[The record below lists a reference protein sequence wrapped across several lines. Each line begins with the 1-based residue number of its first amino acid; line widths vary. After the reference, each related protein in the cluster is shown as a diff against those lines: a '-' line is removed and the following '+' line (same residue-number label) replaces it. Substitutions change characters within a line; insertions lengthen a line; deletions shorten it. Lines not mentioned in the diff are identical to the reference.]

1 MMISDISTGK
11 ASLESL
17 FEKKK
22 VQKFTPAE
30 SQTSL
35 KTGNLDEFE
44 QSKIQHNDSFKMK
57 DLQKSFLKNNLSL
70 IGLQDLQ
77 KSVFDFEKL
86 SEDTKDYSKIS
97 QELKHIVGNTKFEG
111 ENVISFLSTS
121 IKDNKSL
128 YTFKTNLNTEIDAT
142 KSNLRDERKKIAS
155 YLVKSENVEVA
166 KNFSPDKTLKD
177 IVHTLNKSN
186 SENLF
191 KGIANI
197 NNLIGIDH

>member
-1 MMISDISTGK
+1 
-11 ASLESL
+11 
-17 FEKKK
+17 
-22 VQKFTPAE
+22 
-30 SQTSL
+30 
-35 KTGNLDEFE
+35 
-44 QSKIQHNDSFKMK
+44 MK